1 MNTPFDYL
9 GALLDRLFEW
19 NPIAGYLV
27 ALTIAAACTFV
38 LARLNADG
46 TAVAAFV
53 TRPA

>member
-1 MNTPFDYL
+1 MTPFDLL
-9 GALLDRLFEW
+9 GALLDRVFEW

-27 ALTIAAACTFV
+27 ALAIAAVCTFV

-46 TAVAAFV
+46 TAITALV

>member
-1 MNTPFDYL
+1 MTPFDYL

-19 NPIAGYLV
+19 NPIVGYLA
-27 ALTIAAACTFV
+27 ALTIAAVCTFV

-53 TRPA
+53 TRPS

>member
-1 MNTPFDYL
+1 MTPFDLL
-9 GALLDRLFEW
+9 GALLDRVFEW

-27 ALTIAAACTFV
+27 AITIAAVCVLV

-46 TAVAAFV
+46 TSVAAIA

>member
-1 MNTPFDYL
+1 MTPFDLL
-9 GALLDRLFEW
+9 GALLDRVFEW

-27 ALTIAAACTFV
+27 AITIAAVCTFV

-53 TRPA
+53 TRPS

>member
-1 MNTPFDYL
+1 MTPFDLL
-9 GALLDRLFEW
+9 GALLDRVFEW

-27 ALTIAAACTFV
+27 ALTIAAVCTFA

-53 TRPA
+53 TRPS